1 MEKTKMGAS
10 SSLSGRLKFKP
21 PFWSLSQS
29 LPLMLSLQARQAAR
43 NPAVLQSIYFF
54 SSVSLYFYVRLFR
67 ADPVL
72 LIFPP
77 ISLIAPLTHTIWHT
91 ISEIFG
97 FWVFYSVLFWVG
109 KPLGLPLAPSP
120 ALPSCLLRDEVQ
132 EESVEPGC

>member
-1 MEKTKMGAS
+1 
-10 SSLSGRLKFKP
+10 
-21 PFWSLSQS
+21 
-29 LPLMLSLQARQAAR
+29 MLSLQARQAAR

-77 ISLIAPLTHTIWHT
+77 ISLTAPLTHTIWHT

-97 FWVFYSVLFWVG
+97 FWVFYCFVLG
-109 KPLGLPLAPSP
+109 GEAPGVTPSSIPSTAQLSP
-120 ALPSCLLRDEVQ
+120 ME
-132 EESVEPGC
+132 